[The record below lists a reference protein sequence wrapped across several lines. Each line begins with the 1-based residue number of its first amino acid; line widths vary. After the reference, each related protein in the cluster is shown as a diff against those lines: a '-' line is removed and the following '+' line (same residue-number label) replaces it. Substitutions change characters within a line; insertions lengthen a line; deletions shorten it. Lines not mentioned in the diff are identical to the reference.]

1 MANILDYLDWRGD
14 LTLDRDAF
22 NEVDNLL
29 LAELSFVDFGG
40 IVPKSGGESVPLWR
54 AAEAFF
60 AQFPEGEKIDMGLLV
75 PKPIPE
81 MLRRMAASRRF
92 GDMRLN
98 CFEDQLDTDKAEQF
112 AALTVEL
119 GDGSLYLA
127 FRGTDDTLTGWKE
140 DFLMACE
147 PEVPAQKKSLE
158 YLRQVADRYPMEKLR
173 LGGHSKGGN
182 LAVYAGSFCPGT
194 VQERILQVYSND
206 GPGFHE
212 AMLERPEYCALEPR
226 IVSIVP
232 RCSIVGMLLEHGEHT
247 AVVASDQLGFLQ
259 HDGFSWQV
267 KGAAFVREPEV
278 SGEWKVIE
286 QELQEWM
293 QERPPEQRKRFVEGL
308 FRVLGASG
316 AETLSDLRDG
326 KLRDT
331 VTMFR
336 AVQELDKETREGVT
350 SFVSLMFRS
359 NLRLVADEI
368 REETGKKTG
377 QLRENFRQAL
387 EETGR
392 KTEETT
398 EQLRENLRQAWEET
412 GRKTGE
418 KTEQLKES
426 IRQVWEE
433 AEKKTDETVRKI
445 GLKKTKR
452 DEDD

>member
-14 LTLDRDAF
+14 LTLDQAPF

-29 LAELSFVDFGG
+29 LAELSFVDFEG
-40 IVPKSGGESVPLWR
+40 IVPRRNGESMPLR
-54 AAEAFF
+54 QAAEAFF
-60 AQFPEGEKIDMGLLV
+60 DRFPEGETIDMGLLV
-75 PKPIPE
+75 PKPIPD

-92 GDMRLN
+92 GDIKLN
-98 CFEDQLDTDKAEQF
+98 CFTDFLDADRSEQF
-112 AALTVEL
+112 AALTAEL

-147 PEVPAQKKSLE
+147 PEVPAQKQALE
-158 YLRQVADRYPMEKLR
+158 YLQEVAERYPAEKLR

-182 LAVYAGSFCPGT
+182 LAVYAGSFCPEG
-194 VQERILQVYSND
+194 VQDRIQQVYSND

-212 AMLERPEYCALEPR
+212 FMLERPEYRRLERR

-278 SGEWKVIE
+278 SGEWQTIE
-286 QELQEWM
+286 LELREWM
-293 QERPPEQRKRFVEGL
+293 QERPPVQRKRFVEGL

-331 VTMFR
+331 VTLFR
-336 AVQELDKETREGVT
+336 ALQELDKETREGVT

-359 NLRLVADEI
+359 NLRLVADEL
-368 REETGKKTG
+368 REETGKKTE

-387 EETGR
+387 EETSR
-392 KTEETT
+392 KTE
-398 EQLRENLRQAWEET
+398 
-412 GRKTGE
+412 E

-433 AEKKTDETVRKI
+433 TEKKTEETARKI
-445 GLKKTKR
+445 GLKKMKR
-452 DEDD
+452 DEDN